1 MVYFIVI
8 SCSIYILSLFRG
20 TQSHQCHWAT
30 VKCFYPLK
38 IKPIIIIFC
47 KEGIEKLRRETVMD
61 DGTHILRDRTNT
73 STEKLM
79 ILLLKEGVW
88 KEMDSSLKWPRFNI
102 VSGQTTTDALRKE
115 RAVTVILLCPTE
127 VVYT

>member
-1 MVYFIVI
+1 MFLPSQNKAYYYYYF
-8 SCSIYILSLFRG
+8 Y
-20 TQSHQCHWAT
+20 
-30 VKCFYPLK
+30 
-38 IKPIIIIFC
+38 

-88 KEMDSSLKWPRFNI
+88 KEMDSLLKWPRFNI
-102 VSGQTTTDALRKE
+102 VSGQTTTNALRKE

>member
-1 MVYFIVI
+1 
-8 SCSIYILSLFRG
+8 
-20 TQSHQCHWAT
+20 
-30 VKCFYPLK
+30 
-38 IKPIIIIFC
+38 
-47 KEGIEKLRRETVMD
+47 MD